1 MNNPEYY
8 GHPRWE
14 MGTFVPSTAR
24 RLLDIGCG
32 AGAFAAGLKE
42 KSDQSGHELE
52 IWGVEMSP
60 EAAKLA
66 AEVMDTILTG
76 DFSSVRSEL
85 PEGHF
90 DCIILNDV
98 LEHMTHPD
106 EILRRIK
113 PLMAPGAVVV
123 ASIPNVRYFFNV
135 LDLVVFGRWDYID
148 EGILDRTHLR
158 FFTAS
163 SIKQMFEDAGYRVD
177 TLSGINATGSLKF
190 KLMNLLTLGRWS
202 NMKYLQFAVVA
213 SPEK

>member
-1 MNNPEYY
+1 
-8 GHPRWE
+8 
-14 MGTFVPSTAR
+14 MGTFVPTSAK

-42 KSDQSGHELE
+42 NSLKSGEE
-52 IWGVEMSP
+52 REFWGVEMCP

-76 DFSSVRSEL
+76 DFASVLPEL
-85 PEGHF
+85 PEGQF

-98 LEHMTHPD
+98 LEHMVHPD

-113 PLMAPGAVVV
+113 PLLAPGAVVV

-135 LDLVVFGRWDYID
+135 LDLVVHGRWDYTD

-163 SIKQMFEDAGYRVD
+163 SINRMFQDTGYRVD

-190 KLMNLLTLGRWS
+190 KLMNLLTFGRWS

-213 SPEK
+213 SPED